1 MTSTR
6 NKNTYCDYVMEQ
18 RNNRLLNDYTLYK
31 NGSGG
36 RAYSDNIPSLGYT
49 PSHMP
54 RDAFSNN
61 PVDIESKLLGINS
74 CNLVSPQPEI
84 IPQLKDICF
93 KNYFNVNKEI
103 LIPEPLII
111 ENNQRPFIAL

>member
-6 NKNTYCDYVMEQ
+6 NKNTHCDYVMEQ
-18 RNNRLLNDYTLYK
+18 RNNRLLNKYTLYK

-36 RAYSDNIPSLGYT
+36 RAYSDSIPSLGYT

-54 RDAFSNN
+54 WDALSTN
-61 PVDIESKLLGINS
+61 PVDIESKLFGINS
-74 CNLVSPQPEI
+74 CNLVTPQEEI
-84 IPQLKDICF
+84 TPQLKDICF
-93 KNYFNVNKEI
+93 KNYFYVNKEI

-111 ENNQRPFIAL
+111 ENNQRPFIVI